1 VKRRSVLIGLVL
13 VVVLV
18 GVLVLVGNVG
28 VAHSNPAVTHTIA
41 WDSPRTEQLMRSACF
56 DCHSNETAWPW
67 YSFVAPASFLV
78 AKDVNEGRDHMNLS
92 TGHDIEA
99 DEMIKEIRG
108 GDMPPAIYLPL
119 HPAANLSADDKAAL
133 IAGIEATFGRGD

>member
-1 VKRRSVLIGLVL
+1 
-13 VVVLV
+13 
-18 GVLVLVGNVG
+18 
-28 VAHSNPAVTHTIA
+28 
-41 WDSPRTEQLMRSACF
+41 
-56 DCHSNETAWPW
+56 
-67 YSFVAPASFLV
+67 
-78 AKDVNEGRDHMNLS
+78 MNLS